1 MAYEAIYI
9 AFDAALI
16 AGDIVIVAWRA
27 YIIACIMIT
36 WEVWG
41 AGFTFQSLKVLD
53 QILYSVLK
61 EGII

>member
-16 AGDIVIVAWRA
+16 AGEHVIVAWRA

-36 WEVWG
+36 
-41 AGFTFQSLKVLD
+41 
-53 QILYSVLK
+53 
-61 EGII
+61 